1 VPGTEDE
8 EMAMGAVTGRP
19 GLAISTEGLG
29 RRYGKSWA
37 LQDCSVRVPRGR
49 ISALVGPNGAGKST
63 LLHLLTGLRAPSTG
77 QALIFGR
84 APEQSPALLAMVGF
98 VAQEV
103 PLYSWL
109 SIKDHGDSMARLN
122 TTWDDKL
129 FASRAARLG
138 VPLSRRCGSLSGGQ
152 KAQIALALALA
163 KRPRLLLLLDEP
175 VSALD
180 PLARREFFAS
190 LSEAVAETAMTVMLS
205 SHLLADLE
213 RVCDHLVLLARGRAQ
228 LCGDLAEVTASHTVL
243 TGPADKAGTIA
254 RDHHMIAAEQFGRRV
269 KLVVQLAA
277 PVTDP
282 VWDLQ
287 PASAEDIVLAYM
299 AASDTPAMQAFDL
312 AGSR

>member
-1 VPGTEDE
+1 MSKGS
-8 EMAMGAVTGRP
+8 P

-29 RRYGKSWA
+29 KRYGTSWA
-37 LQDCSVRVPRGR
+37 LRDCSVRVPQGR

-77 QALIFGR
+77 QAFIFGR
-84 APEQSPALLAMVGF
+84 PPAQSPAFLAVVGF

-103 PLYSWL
+103 PLYPWL
-109 SIKDHGDSMARLN
+109 SIKDHADIMARLN
-122 TTWDDKL
+122 TTWDDRL
-129 FASRAARLG
+129 LASRTARLG

-163 KRPRLLLLLDEP
+163 KRPRLLLLDEP

-205 SHLLADLE
+205 SHLIADLD
-213 RVCDHLVLLARGRAQ
+213 RVCDHLVLLARGSTQ
-228 LCGDLAEVTASHTVL
+228 LCGDLTEVITSHTVL
-243 TGPADKAGTIA
+243 TGPADKAATIA
-254 RDHHMIAAEQFGRRV
+254 RGHHVIAAERLGRRV
-269 KLVVQLAA
+269 KLMIRLTA

-299 AASDTPAMQAFDL
+299 AASDTPAMQAFDR
-312 AGSR
+312 AGSP